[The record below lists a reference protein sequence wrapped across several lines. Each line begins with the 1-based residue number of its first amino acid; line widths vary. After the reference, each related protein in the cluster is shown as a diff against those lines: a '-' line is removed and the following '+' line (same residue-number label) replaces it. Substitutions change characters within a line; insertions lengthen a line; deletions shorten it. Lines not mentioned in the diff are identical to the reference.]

1 MHYIVI
7 QMFCLQIKNVS
18 VNAAKFWNYSGMFF
32 LFLLDFILPSLKL
45 FRVEW
50 MWTHSITLSFQ

>member
-7 QMFCLQIKNVS
+7 QMFRLQIKNVS

-32 LFLLDFILPSLKL
+32 FD
-45 FRVEW
+45 
-50 MWTHSITLSFQ
+50 SFGFYIAVIEIV